1 MIQMKNVAILSV
13 IWYLGFWTLVM
24 CSLFGLV
31 FDIQESC
38 DFSSLWIFLLTRI
51 ITSIF
56 VFFYF
61 TNMTNPQETVNYWHI
76 VGIIAIQLAFS
87 VWGILIVTNVTKCFD
102 SLTYVTSCI
111 HIGIGFLS
119 VLVFMHFMYTQR
131 TAQYSRPPQHIPYP
145 SRIIER
151 V

>member
-1 MIQMKNVAILSV
+1 MIQMKNVALISI
-13 IWYLGFWTLVM
+13 IWYLGFWTLII

-31 FDIQESC
+31 FDNKQSC
-38 DFSSLWIFLLTRI
+38 DFSSLWVFLLARI
-51 ITSIF
+51 FTGIC

-61 TNMTNPQETVNYWHI
+61 TNMINPRETVNYWHI
-76 VGIIAIQLAFS
+76 VGIIATQLAFS

-111 HIGIGFLS
+111 HIGIGFLA
-119 VLVFMHFMYTQR
+119 VLVFMHFMYTHR
-131 TAQYSRPPQHIPYP
+131 TAQYSQPPQHIPYP

>member
-1 MIQMKNVAILSV
+1 MIQMKNVALLSI
-13 IWYLGFWTLVM
+13 IWYLGFWTLVI

-31 FDIQESC
+31 IDNKHSC
-38 DFSSLWIFLLTRI
+38 DFSYLWVFLLARI
-51 ITSIF
+51 ITGVC

-61 TNMTNPQETVNYWHI
+61 TNMINPRETVNYWHI
-76 VGIIAIQLAFS
+76 VGIITIQLAFS
-87 VWGILIVTNVTKCFD
+87 VWGILIVTNVTKCFN
-102 SLTYVTSCI
+102 SLTYVSSCI

-131 TAQYSRPPQHIPYP
+131 TAQYSPPPQHIPYR